1 MAGPESFVIAG
12 TKSSISTLFCVGD
25 SAFWSISLH
34 SPLVDET
41 LLIPIGLLLTAA
53 AAATAAT
60 VAIDT
65 DLGLAPVPVTLAPN
79 EDMMFSN
86 LLMCTGDVGVVAT
99 SIGDML
105 RLILEGT
112 FYELLKFSRH

>member
-1 MAGPESFVIAG
+1 MAGPDSFVIAG
-12 TKSSISTLFCVGD
+12 TKSSISTLFCVVGD

-41 LLIPIGLLLTAA
+41 LLMPIGLLLT

-65 DLGLAPVPVTLAPN
+65 DLGGLAPVPVTVAPN
-79 EDMMFSN
+79 DDMMFSN

-105 RLILEGT
+105 RLMLEGIS
-112 FYELLKFSRH
+112 Y

>member
-1 MAGPESFVIAG
+1 MAGPDSFVIAG
-12 TKSSISTLFCVGD
+12 TKSSISTLFCVVGD

-41 LLIPIGLLLTAA
+41 LLMPIGLLLTAA

-65 DLGLAPVPVTLAPN
+65 DLGGLAPVPVTLAPN

-99 SIGDML
+99 SIGDIL
-105 RLILEGT
+105 RLML
-112 FYELLKFSRH
+112 